1 MLVISLIIALT
12 LICVAVY
19 FFLHKNNREPKY
31 AYSTRVDEELYDNGG
46 IRRSVTVR
54 IKTRLSDNTVVDEVL
69 EGEEKY
75 FYPSGTINRLNNW
88 KEGKLEGDFVVYY
101 EDGGV
106 YITGSY
112 KHNKLNSQYMVYN
125 KEKELIWSNNY

>member
-1 MLVISLIIALT
+1 MISIIFAVI
-12 LICVAVY
+12 LICVVAY
-19 FFLHKNNREPKY
+19 FFLRKKNMAPQY
-31 AYSTRVDEELYDNGG
+31 TYSTRVDEELYDNGG

-54 IKTRLSDNTVVDEVL
+54 IKTRLSDNTLVDEVL
-69 EGEEKY
+69 DGEEKY
-75 FYPSGTINRLNNW
+75 FYPSGAINRENNW

-112 KHNKLNSQYMVYN
+112 KHNKLNSKYQVYN
-125 KEKELIWSNNY
+125 KNKGLIWSKNY